1 MPLSMAERFVKHE
14 EDFKKGKP
22 VIVGADINFF
32 AELAGGYEE
41 QMSCVV
47 KKLGTF
53 MGNEDNAAE
62 VLIAI
67 NCYDGAQ
74 HGITEKSYA
83 MSHPTAPQL
92 CRQLQWEN
100 NIRQVTRPQF

>member
-1 MPLSMAERFVKHE
+1 MALSTTERFLKHE
-14 EDFKKGKP
+14 KRFKKGKP
-22 VIVGADINFF
+22 IIVGTDTNYF

-41 QMSCVV
+41 QMGYVV

-53 MGNEDNAAE
+53 LGKEDNASD

-74 HGITEKSYA
+74 HGITEKNYT
-83 MSHPTAPQL
+83 M
-92 CRQLQWEN
+92 
-100 NIRQVTRPQF
+100 

>member
-32 AELAGGYEE
+32 AQLAGGYEE

-47 KKLGTF
+47 K
-53 MGNEDNAAE
+53 
-62 VLIAI
+62 
-67 NCYDGAQ
+67 NCVRSWGMK
-74 HGITEKSYA
+74 I
-83 MSHPTAPQL
+83 MQL
-92 CRQLQWEN
+92 RC
-100 NIRQVTRPQF
+100 